1 MTFKVSRVRKVPTF
15 PHQRGNGFTAF
26 FQLLGGIL
34 VWIFLLLI
42 FAITAW
48 AQWFGLSLSYLL
60 GKTHNVVPWWFSWMC
75 VLLVFPLPFTA
86 LVILVAEF
94 AKIVNGR

>member
-1 MTFKVSRVRKVPTF
+1 MTFKISRVRKVPAF
-15 PHQRGNGFTAF
+15 PHQRGDGIAAF
-26 FQLLGGIL
+26 FQLFLGIL
-34 VWIFLLLI
+34 IWIFLLLI

-48 AQWFGLSLSYLL
+48 AQWFGTSLSYLF
-60 GKTHNVVPWWFSWMC
+60 GKKQNVVPWWFSWMC

-94 AKIVNGR
+94 AKIVNAK